1 MKKLFLSGLSL
12 LFLGA
17 TLVGCAGNNATTT
30 TSTTEVTPT
39 TTTTVAASTS
49 TTVVDEYV
57 LKGIMPGGA
66 PAVAFANY
74 VATTNTKDNYTV
86 VSDTTLLQQA
96 FAKGE
101 QDIVVAPINMGANLY
116 SKGKSTYKL
125 ASVLTWGNL
134 YFASQKE
141 DFALASM
148 NNSPVTFFGENSINM
163 AIVDYVLEG
172 KSITTGERTYLA
184 STSNTQEELLK
195 NPNAIVLIAEPAL
208 SAAKTKKTI
217 KSISVQELYAELGGA
232 GSYPQAGLFV
242 SASAVANH
250 KELVDNL
257 ITGVKSSCDLIKTDL
272 DTSATNAFAFLGAP
286 GVPVL
291 KNAIPGSNIEFKKA
305 SEVKDKINAVA
316 NLKLALFGGA
326 LPQDEFYY

>member
-1 MKKLFLSGLSL
+1 MKKLFLSALSL
-12 LFLGA
+12 LFIGT
-17 TLVGCAGNNATTT
+17 TLVGCAGNGQATTT
-30 TSTTEVTPT
+30 TATPT
-39 TTTTVAASTS
+39 TTPSPTTETTSTS
-49 TTVVDEYV
+49 TTTVDEYV

-66 PAVAFANY
+66 PAVSFANY
-74 VATTNTKDNYTV
+74 VTTSNTKENYTV

-101 QDIVVAPINMGANLY
+101 MDIVVAPINMGANLY

-134 YFASQKE
+134 YFASQRE
-141 DFALASM
+141 DFTLASLD
-148 NNSPVTFFGENSINM
+148 NSPVTFFGENSINM
-163 AIVDYVLEG
+163 AIVDYVLT
-172 KSITTGERTYLA
+172 SNNITTGERTYLG
-184 STSNTQEELLK
+184 STSNTQEKLLTDAE
-195 NPNAIVLIAEPAL
+195 AIVLVAEPAL

-217 KSISVQELYAELGGA
+217 KSISVQELYAELSGT

-250 KELVDNL
+250 KGLVDQL
-257 ITGVKSSCDLIKTDL
+257 LVDIKASCDLIKTDL
-272 DTSATNAFAFLGAP
+272 DTSAASAFAFLGAP

-291 KNAIPGSNIEFKKA
+291 KNAIPGSNIDYKKA
-305 SEVKDKINAVA
+305 SDVKEKINAVA